1 MSWQTTLLEQHACD
15 TGGGGVGEG
24 GGGGVGEHIHILRW
38 VLDNVMWDE
47 ALVRVRERC

>member
-1 MSWQTTLLEQHACD
+1 MREMGKTSGMKKE
-15 TGGGGVGEG
+15 GEG
-24 GGGGVGEHIHILRW
+24 GGGGVGEHIHILRR